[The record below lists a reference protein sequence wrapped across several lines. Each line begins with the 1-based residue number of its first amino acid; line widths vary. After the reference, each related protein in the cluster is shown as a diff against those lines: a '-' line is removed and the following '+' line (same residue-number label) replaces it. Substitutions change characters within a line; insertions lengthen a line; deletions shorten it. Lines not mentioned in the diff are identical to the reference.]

1 MRHYALSRLIRG
13 YAFEGVSTTSRGCRY
28 GSLCIGHKISSLHLD
43 GAAASCPSYDF
54 DVAKISIFICI
65 FQIIAQKIKIFYLF
79 FYFHIVQLLLQR
91 AVQCVE
97 LLDERPR
104 ADGACRGGGE

>member
-54 DVAKISIFICI
+54 DGANISILPPNFQTIC
-65 FQIIAQKIKIFYLF
+65 QNIKIN
-79 FYFHIVQLLLQR
+79 
-91 AVQCVE
+91 
-97 LLDERPR
+97 
-104 ADGACRGGGE
+104 

>member
-54 DVAKISIFICI
+54 DDAKISILPPNFQTIC
-65 FQIIAQKIKIFYLF
+65 QNIKIF
-79 FYFHIVQLLLQR
+79 
-91 AVQCVE
+91 
-97 LLDERPR
+97 
-104 ADGACRGGGE
+104 

>member
-28 GSLCIGHKISSLHLD
+28 GSLCIGHKISSLHVY

-54 DVAKISIFICI
+54 DDAKISNYFYK
-65 FQIIAQKIKIFYLF
+65 FQIFREKNTKFVSFADSIFTQ
-79 FYFHIVQLLLQR
+79 I
-91 AVQCVE
+91 E
-97 LLDERPR
+97 TI
-104 ADGACRGGGE
+104 

>member
-28 GSLCIGHKISSLHLD
+28 GSLCIGHKISSLHID

-54 DVAKISIFICI
+54 DGAKIRKILLM
-65 FQIIAQKIKIFYLF
+65 FQTIGQ
-79 FYFHIVQLLLQR
+79 
-91 AVQCVE
+91 
-97 LLDERPR
+97 
-104 ADGACRGGGE
+104 

>member
-28 GSLCIGHKISSLHLD
+28 GSLCIGHKISSLHID

-54 DVAKISIFICI
+54 DGAKISILFYM
-65 FQIIAQKIKIFYLF
+65 FQIIWQKIKIF
-79 FYFHIVQLLLQR
+79 
-91 AVQCVE
+91 
-97 LLDERPR
+97 
-104 ADGACRGGGE
+104 

>member
-43 GAAASCPSYDF
+43 GAAASCPSFCF
-54 DVAKISIFICI
+54 DVAKISILFYM
-65 FQIIAQKIKIFYLF
+65 FQII
-79 FYFHIVQLLLQR
+79 VQ
-91 AVQCVE
+91 
-97 LLDERPR
+97 
-104 ADGACRGGGE
+104 